1 MNIATILDLVLAH
14 DDTLLVTATCR
25 ACRKTVMHGA
35 GANPDDLLLGHRTAH
50 CGCPGSLT
58 IKR

>member
-1 MNIATILDLVLAH
+1 
-14 DDTLLVTATCR
+14 
-25 ACRKTVMHGA
+25 MHGA